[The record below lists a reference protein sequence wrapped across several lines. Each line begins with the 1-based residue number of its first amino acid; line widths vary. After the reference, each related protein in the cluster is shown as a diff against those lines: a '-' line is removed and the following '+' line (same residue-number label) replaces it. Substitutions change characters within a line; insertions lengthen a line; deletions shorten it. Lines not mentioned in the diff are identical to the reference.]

1 MPVVSVL
8 GRFNYVSFRKDNYT
22 VVFVP
27 RYGNSIIKIAS
38 NLDRDCCM
46 ALMNELNGQLDYLR
60 EAIPD
65 EEGDDE

>member
-1 MPVVSVL
+1 MGKESVL

-27 RYGNSIIKIAS
+27 RYGNSIVKIAS

-46 ALMNELNGQLDYLR
+46 ALMNQLNQELDYLR
-60 EAIPD
+60 ESTDEPD
-65 EEGDDE
+65 EED